1 LKNLLLVIF
10 GIDESFTIFK
20 PKMTANIYVCQNHRR
35 MSYLKV
41 LVSTSP
47 NKAIEMCNLH
57 NEISRPFRVLAKL
70 KTPGSL
76 EAENVLLRLQSYLK
90 PRHRFVSDYIYF
102 IKLRQLADILFLIS
116 GQRLSRYKAVSVTC
130 TKVVGSNQG
139 LIDLT
144 NEEEKVVDNKDDN
157 KDEDED
163 KDENKDEDDE
173 DDEDKDE
180 NKDDEDDGIV
190 CHNGTNRKSKR
201 KASREAQKR
210 IKDMN
215 LYKDF
220 DFNFDTRNDALLVS
234 YDEHDTCLRDHVT
247 STGRRGRHIGAGTR
261 AMYDRAFDN

>member
-1 LKNLLLVIF
+1 
-10 GIDESFTIFK
+10 
-20 PKMTANIYVCQNHRR
+20 

-163 KDENKDEDDE
+163 KDENKDEDD
-173 DDEDKDE
+173 D
-180 NKDDEDDGIV
+180 DDGIV

-201 KASREAQKR
+201 KASCEAQQR

-215 LYKDF
+215 RYEDF
-220 DFNFDTRNDALLVS
+220 DFNFDTRNDALLLS
-234 YDEHDTCLRDHVT
+234 YDEHDACLREHVT
-247 STGRRGRHIGAGTR
+247 STGRRGRHIDSGTR

>member
-1 LKNLLLVIF
+1 
-10 GIDESFTIFK
+10 
-20 PKMTANIYVCQNHRR
+20 MTANIYVCQNHRR

>member
-1 LKNLLLVIF
+1 
-10 GIDESFTIFK
+10 
-20 PKMTANIYVCQNHRR
+20 MTANIYVCQNHRR
-35 MSYLKV
+35 MSYLKIV
-41 LVSTSP
+41 VSTSP
-47 NKAIEMCNLH
+47 NKAIEMCNSR
-57 NEISRPFRVLAKL
+57 NEISYSFRVLAKL
-70 KTPGSL
+70 KTPSSS

-102 IKLRQLADILFLIS
+102 IKLRQLADVLFLIS
-116 GQRLSRYKAVSVTC
+116 GHRLSRYKATSITC
-130 TKVVGSNQG
+130 TKGVGSNQG
-139 LIDLT
+139 LLDRT
-144 NEEEKVVDNKDDN
+144 NEEEK
-157 KDEDED
+157 DEDD
-163 KDENKDEDDE
+163 KHVDEDEDDE
-173 DDEDKDE
+173 DDEDGDE
-180 NKDDEDDGIV
+180 DDEDDGKV